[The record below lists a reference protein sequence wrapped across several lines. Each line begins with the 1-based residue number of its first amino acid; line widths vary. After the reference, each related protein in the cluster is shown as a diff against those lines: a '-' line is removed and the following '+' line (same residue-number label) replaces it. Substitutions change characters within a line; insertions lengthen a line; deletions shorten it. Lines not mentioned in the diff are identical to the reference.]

1 MKKIDEIRELLQK
14 KANDLKT
21 EDDKEKFETTSDL
34 LAFDN
39 VFSQIGVEVSIGLL
53 DFLGVEEDKI
63 LKTYVELVVEETT
76 GEARNTYINIG
87 RKT

>member
-1 MKKIDEIRELLQK
+1 MKKIDEIRELLKK

-21 EDDKEKFETTSDL
+21 EDDKEKYEGVSEL

-39 VFSQIGVEVSIGLL
+39 VFSKMGVEVAIGLL

-63 LKTYVELVVEETT
+63 LETYVALVAEETLDET
-76 GEARNTYINIG
+76 KATFITISG
-87 RKT
+87 KK

>member
-1 MKKIDEIRELLQK
+1 MKKIDEIRELLKK

-21 EDDKEKFETTSDL
+21 EDEKEKYEGVSEL

-39 VFSQIGVEVSIGLL
+39 VFSKMGVEVAIGLL

-63 LKTYVELVVEETT
+63 IETYVALVAEETAE
-76 GEARNTYINIG
+76 EARNTYINIG
-87 RKT
+87 RKQ

>member
-1 MKKIDEIRELLQK
+1 MKKIDEIRELLKK

-21 EDDKEKFETTSDL
+21 EDDKEKYEGVSEF

-39 VFSQIGVEVSIGLL
+39 VFSKMGVEVAIGLL

-63 LKTYVELVVEETT
+63 LKTYVELVAEETAE
-76 GEARNTYINIG
+76 EARNTYINIG
-87 RKT
+87 RKQ

>member
-21 EDDKEKFETTSDL
+21 EEDKEKFESASDL

-53 DFLGVEEDKI
+53 DFLGIEEDKI
-63 LKTYVELVVEETT
+63 LKTYVELVAEETAE
-76 GEARNTYINIG
+76 EARNTYINIG
-87 RKT
+87 RKI